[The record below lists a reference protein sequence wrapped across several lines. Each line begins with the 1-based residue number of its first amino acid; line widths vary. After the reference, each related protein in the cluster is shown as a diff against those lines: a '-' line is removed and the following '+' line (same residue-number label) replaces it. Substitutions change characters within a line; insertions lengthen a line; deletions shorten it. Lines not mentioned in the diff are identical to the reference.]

1 MIVTISCIFTIIPI
15 TFIIPQKFEMK
26 TKLYIL
32 GNIYLL
38 ISSLFIAQQTMASP
52 AEKAILKGQVTDA
65 TTHQPLAGASIYIHE
80 AKTGA
85 ISNEKGYFI
94 TPYVPE
100 GKYLVEIS
108 FQGYQS
114 IIETIE
120 IKNTTEK
127 NVALQLTYAEHE
139 NVTVTGVTSAVK
151 TRQSIQPISIV
162 KKADLLKQS
171 ANNLMEGLSAIVPGL
186 QVLTTGPA
194 IAKPVIRGLGYNR
207 LVVVNDGVRQEGQ
220 QWGDEHGIEIDQFS
234 VQRAEILKGPASLM
248 YGSDA
253 MAGVINLL
261 SNIPVEQG
269 TIKGNVSGS
278 FTDNNRMKTMYAQ
291 LSANHKNGFNWNIYS
306 SLKSAGNYKNKLDG
320 YVLNSAMKEN
330 NFGGYVGVNKKWGYS
345 HFTVSHF
352 DQRLGIVEGAR
363 DVTSGHFLI
372 YPESTLERVATD
384 EELSSNQI
392 FTPNQRVQ
400 HLKFT
405 SDNNISIGKNR
416 LNILLGY
423 QQNKRREFGNPTHAD
438 EPDLY
443 FKLSTFNY
451 NIQLHTESNQGWKT
465 TYGISGMQQQNENL
479 AEEVIIPAYRQ
490 FDFGGFLLTRKTFFD
505 RLTLSGGIR
514 YDWRQL
520 TTDPYEEAGIL
531 RFKELKQPF
540 SNWSG
545 SIGLSYEASASV
557 VWKFNIA
564 RGFRAPT
571 VAELTSNGAHE
582 GTNRY
587 EYGQSKLQSET
598 SLQLDGGVDINTEH
612 ISLGVSLFYNSIS
625 NYIFYRKL
633 LGVSGTDSLVDHNG
647 SLISA
652 FTFNQS
658 PAHLYGTEIHFD
670 IHPHPLDW
678 LHFENNFSFVRGKFK
693 DAIDGSN
700 NIPFIPA
707 ARWTS
712 ELRGNFKSISKGIK
726 NVYAKIVLDQTF
738 AQQDIFSGYET
749 ETATPGYALL
759 NAGIGGEV
767 AQKNKTIFSWH
778 IALNNLTDIAY
789 QSHLSR
795 LKYTDT
801 NAANGRTGVFNMG
814 RNIMFRI
821 NIPLSGNL

>member
-1 MIVTISCIFTIIPI
+1 
-15 TFIIPQKFEMK
+15 
-26 TKLYIL
+26 
-32 GNIYLL
+32 
-38 ISSLFIAQQTMASP
+38 MASP
-52 AEKAILKGQVTDA
+52 ADKAILQGRVTDA
-65 TTHQPLAGASIYIHE
+65 TTQQPLAGASIFIHE

-85 ISNEKGYFI
+85 VSNDKGYFV

-120 IKNTTEK
+120 IKNKTER
-127 NVALQLTYAEHE
+127 NFALQQTYAEHE
-139 NVTVTGVTSAVK
+139 NVTVTGVASAVK

-162 KKADLLKQS
+162 KKAELLKQS
-171 ANNLMEGLSAIVPGL
+171 STNLMEGLAAVVPGL

-207 LVVVNDGVRQEGQ
+207 LVVVNDGIRQEGQ

-234 VQRAEILKGPASLM
+234 VQKAEILKGPASLM

-253 MAGVINLL
+253 MGGVINIL
-261 SNIPVEQG
+261 SNVPVEQG

-278 FTDNNRMKTMYAQ
+278 FTDNNRMKTLYAQ
-291 LSANHKNGFNWNIYS
+291 LSANHLNGFNWNIYS
-306 SLKSAGNYKNKLDG
+306 SLKNAGNYQNKFDG

-330 NFGGYVGVNKKWGYS
+330 NFGGYIGVNKKWGYS
-345 HFTVSHF
+345 HLIINNF
-352 DQRLGIVEGAR
+352 DQRLGIIEGAR
-363 DVTSGHFLI
+363 DAATGHFLI
-372 YPESTLERVATD
+372 FPESTLERVATD
-384 EELSSNQI
+384 EELKSNQI
-392 FTPNQRVQ
+392 FTPKQRVQ
-400 HLKFT
+400 HLKFI
-405 SDNNISIGKNR
+405 SDNNISVGKSR

-423 QQNKRREFGNPTHAD
+423 QQNKRREFGNPIHAD

-451 NIQLHTESNQGWKT
+451 NIQLHREWNNGWKT
-465 TYGISGMQQQNENL
+465 TYGISGMHQQNENL
-479 AEEVIIPAYRQ
+479 AEEVIIPAYSQ
-490 FDFGGFLLTRKTFFD
+490 FDWGGFLLTRKTFNNQ
-505 RLTLSGGIR
+505 LTVSGGIR
-514 YDWRQL
+514 YDWRHVS
-520 TTDPYEEAGIL
+520 TDPYEEAGVL

-545 SIGLSYEASASV
+545 SVGLSYEASESV

-564 RGFRAPT
+564 RGFRATT
-571 VAELTSNGAHE
+571 VAELNSNGAHE

-598 SLQLDGGVDINTEH
+598 SLQLDGGVDLNTEH
-612 ISLGVSLFYNSIS
+612 ISLGVSLFYNSIA

-633 LGVSGTDSLVDHNG
+633 LGISGTDSLVDHNG
-647 SLISA
+647 STIPA
-652 FTFNQS
+652 FTFSQS
-658 PAHLYGTEIHFD
+658 PAYLYGTEIHFD

-678 LHFENNFSFVRGKFK
+678 LHFENNLSFVRGKFK
-693 DAIDGSN
+693 DNIDGSN

-707 ARWTS
+707 GRWTS
-712 ELRGNFKSISKGIK
+712 ELRGNFKSISKGLK
-726 NVYAKIVLDQTF
+726 NLYAKIVLDQTF
-738 AQQDIFSGYET
+738 AQRSIFTGYET
-749 ETATPGYALL
+749 ETTTPGYTLI

-767 AQKNKTIFSWH
+767 VQKNKIVLSWNLA
-778 IALNNLTDIAY
+778 INNLTDVAY

-801 NAANGRTGVFNMG
+801 NSINGRMGVFNMG

-821 NIPLSGNL
+821 NIPISGKL

>member
-1 MIVTISCIFTIIPI
+1 MKHYTNYLDHLFSTAMNTKKNILISIFLII
-15 TFIIPQKFEMK
+15 TC
-26 TKLYIL
+26 LSIL
-32 GNIYLL
+32 GE
-38 ISSLFIAQQTMASP
+38 SLATP
-52 AEKAILKGQVTDA
+52 AEKAILQGQVTDA
-65 TTHQPLAGASIYIHE
+65 TTHQPLAGASIFIHE

-85 ISNEKGYFI
+85 VTNEKGYFT

-100 GKYLVEIS
+100 GKYLVEVS

-114 IIETIE
+114 IIEIIE
-120 IKNTTEK
+120 IKNKTAK
-127 NVALQLTYAEHE
+127 NFALQLTYAEHE
-139 NVTVTGVTSAVK
+139 NVTVTGVASAVK

-171 ANNLMEGLSAIVPGL
+171 STNLMEGLAAMVPGL

-194 IAKPVIRGLGYNR
+194 IAKPIIRGLGYNR

-269 TIKGNVSGS
+269 TIKGNITGS
-278 FTDNNRMKTMYAQ
+278 FTDNNRMKTLYAQ
-291 LSANHKNGFNWNIYS
+291 LSANHQNGLNWNIYS
-306 SLKSAGNYKNKLDG
+306 SLKTAGNYQNKFDG

-330 NFGGYVGVNKKWGYS
+330 NFGGYIGINKKWGYS
-345 HFTVSHF
+345 HLIASYFN
-352 DQRLGIVEGAR
+352 QQLGIIEGTR
-363 DVTSGHFLI
+363 DVTTGEFII
-372 YPESTLERVATD
+372 YPESTLERIATN
-384 EELSSNQI
+384 EELRSNQI

-423 QQNKRREFGNPTHAD
+423 QQNKRREFGDPLHAD
-438 EPDLY
+438 EPELY
-443 FKLSTFNY
+443 FNLSTFNY
-451 NIQLHTESNQGWKT
+451 NIQLHSEGNSGWKT
-465 TYGISGMQQQNENL
+465 TYGISGMHQENENL

-490 FDFGGFLLTRKTFFD
+490 FDWGGFLLTRKTFNNQ
-505 RLTLSGGIR
+505 LTVSGGIR

-520 TTDPYEEAGIL
+520 STDRYVEAGML

-545 SIGLSYEASASV
+545 SIGINYEASKSI
-557 VWKFNIA
+557 VWKFNVA

-571 VAELTSNGAHE
+571 VAELSSNGAHE

-587 EYGQSKLQSET
+587 EYGQNKLQSET
-598 SLQLDGGVDINTEH
+598 SLQLDGGVDLNTDH

-633 LGVSGTDSLVDHNG
+633 LGIAGSDSLVDHNG
-647 SLISA
+647 SLLTA
-652 FTFNQS
+652 FTFSQS
-658 PAHLYGTEIHFD
+658 PAYLYGTEIHFD

-678 LHFENNFSFVRGKFK
+678 LHFENNLSLVRGKFK
-693 DAIDGSN
+693 ESIDGSN

-707 ARWTS
+707 GRWTS
-712 ELRGNFKSISKGIK
+712 ELRGNFKTLSKGIK

-738 AQQDIFSGYET
+738 AQRDIFTGYET
-749 ETATPGYALL
+749 ETITPGYALL

-767 AQKNKTIFSWH
+767 VQKNKTLLSWH
-778 IALNNLTDIAY
+778 IAINNLTDVAY

-795 LKYTDT
+795 LKYTDNNPVT
-801 NAANGRTGVFNMG
+801 GRTGVYNMG
-814 RNIMFRI
+814 RNIMLRI
-821 NIPLSGNL
+821 NIPISGKL